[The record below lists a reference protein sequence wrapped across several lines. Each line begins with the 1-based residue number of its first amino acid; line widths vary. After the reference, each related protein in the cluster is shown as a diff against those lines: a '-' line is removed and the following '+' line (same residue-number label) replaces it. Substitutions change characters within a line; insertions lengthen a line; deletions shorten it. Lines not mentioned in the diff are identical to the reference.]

1 MRRALTALALIC
13 ATLLAGIAW
22 LLGSESGLQAALR
35 LAGSLS
41 AGQAQAS
48 DSSGRLLGPLRIG
61 QLRWQSEDI
70 DVSIDDL
77 RLDWLPSALL
87 DGRLHVTSLTMT
99 ELAVKTAASS
109 EPAVPPEQVLLP
121 LSVTVDAFAVARL
134 QVDDLITVANLGGR
148 LASDG
153 QRHELS
159 GLRAALGDVAAA
171 GNLRVDGAA
180 PVRLDGGLSIDGQL
194 AERPLGIDLTAT
206 GELAAI
212 SVHVTGRQGIAGT
225 AEALLTPFAATPF
238 TRARIDLSDIDP
250 AAWLAAA
257 PTARLAVSGEL
268 LPQGDAFAG
277 SLNLRNSLPGPLDRQ
292 RLPLVALALRLAG
305 DSDAAR
311 LSELRLDL
319 AGGGQARGQG
329 SWREGRLALDL
340 KLNGIDAA
348 QLYSP
353 LQRTRLG
360 GSLRTTLGENE
371 QTVSLDLS
379 DSRFN
384 LAAEASHAAGL
395 IDVPRLELRAGE
407 ARLQLAGRLA
417 SSGRQEV
424 AVEGTFSRFDP
435 SRFGQWPKADING
448 RFAANGHLAPQPVI
462 TADFQLTPSRLADQP
477 LSGQGRLS
485 IDWPS
490 IPQAD
495 VALQAG
501 PNQLRAAGSFGR
513 PDSLLRLQIHAPAL
527 SPYGVD
533 GDLKGWLELRG
544 TLAKPALSVDL
555 QTSRLALPG
564 IAAVRDAALRATL
577 GSAADAPL
585 ALDLEI
591 GRLGLGERPEALRQ
605 LRLAANGSNRRH
617 DGRFAGELPDGS
629 RLTLSAAG
637 GLETEGKTW
646 RWRGQLREARLAGSE
661 PARNAALAAPAD
673 LLLGADAWAIGPLQ
687 LAGSPLDWRATLE
700 ARADSRRLLASLN
713 ASGSRVGRVDGRLE
727 AAMRD
732 PWQIARNSPW
742 LGSLTTDIADLS
754 WLGELLGDGWRS
766 SGRFQASL
774 KIDGTPAQPV
784 GSGRFAGE
792 RLALRLPAQ
801 GLALTE
807 GELSGELLDNVLHLR
822 RLNFV
827 SPLQPLPR
835 ALRLRTGEALADQLQ
850 RPGRLEASGQ
860 MRLAGES
867 GNEQAA
873 LDIRLERLG
882 VFQLPEQWV
891 ALSGNGRLTWHGG
904 GFGISGRLLADA
916 GYWQLTPGGVPR
928 LSDDVI
934 VRRSG
939 DVAPPPLRPA
949 VELDLTADLGPHFL
963 FSGAGLNS
971 RLAGEIRLQASGRDL
986 PRASGSIR
994 LRDGR
999 FDAYGQRLAIKRGI
1013 LSFQG
1018 LLDNPTLDVLAV
1030 RQGLPVE
1037 PGVQISGTA
1046 QRPVIR
1052 LVSDPEL
1059 PDAEK
1064 LAWLVLGHG
1073 PESMGAGDATVLLS
1087 AAGGL
1092 LGNESGGLVA
1102 QLKNTFGIDEF
1113 GVRQGELGSTGG
1125 RAAGSRVAGSGTDT
1139 TASTGTQ
1146 ILSLGKRLSS
1156 NALLSYEQALGRA
1169 EGIVKL
1175 TVNLNRQLSIVG
1187 RAGSDNALDIFY
1199 SIAFG
1204 RQPAPRQAQPVPTD

>member
-1 MRRALTALALIC
+1 MRRTLTALALIF
-13 ATLLAGIAW
+13 AALLAGTAW
-22 LLGSESGLQAALR
+22 LLGSESGLHSALR
-35 LAGSLS
+35 LASSLS
-41 AGQAQAS
+41 AGQLQAS
-48 DSSGRLLGPLRIG
+48 DSSGRLLGPLHIG
-61 QLRWQSEDI
+61 QLRWQSADI
-70 DVSIDDL
+70 GVSIDDL
-77 RLDWLPSALL
+77 RLDWHPSALL
-87 DGRLHVTSLTMT
+87 DGRLHIVSLAMS
-99 ELAVKTAASS
+99 ELGVKTAGSS
-109 EPAVPPEQVLLP
+109 EPTAPPEQVLLP
-121 LSVTVDAFAVARL
+121 LSVAVDEFVVARL
-134 QVDDLITVANLGGR
+134 QVDDLITVRNLGGR

-159 GLRAALGDVAAA
+159 GLRATVGDVAAA
-171 GNLRVDGAA
+171 GKLRVEGAA
-180 PVRLDGGLSIDGQL
+180 PVRIDGGLGIDGQL

-206 GELAAI
+206 GELSAI
-212 SVHVTGRQGIAGT
+212 SVQVTGRQGIAGM

-238 TRARIDLSDIDP
+238 TQARIDLRDIDP

-268 LPQGDAFAG
+268 LPQGDTFAG
-277 SLNLRNSLPGPLDRQ
+277 RLNLSNSRPGPLDRQ
-292 RLPLVALALRLAG
+292 RLPLVALALRFDG
-305 DSDAAR
+305 NSDAAR
-311 LSELRLDL
+311 LSALRLDL
-319 AGGGQARGQG
+319 AGGGRASGLG
-329 SWREGRLALDL
+329 SWQDGRLTLDL

-348 QLYSP
+348 QLYST

-360 GSLRTTLGENE
+360 GSLRTTLGESE
-371 QTVSLDLS
+371 QAVSLDLS
-379 DSRFN
+379 DARFT

-395 IDVPRLELRAGE
+395 ITVPRLELRAGE

-424 AVEGTFSRFDP
+424 EVEGTLSRFDP

-477 LSGQGRLS
+477 LTGEGRLS

-495 VALQAG
+495 VTLQAG
-501 PNQLRAAGSFGR
+501 ANRLRAAGSFGR
-513 PDSLLRLQIHAPAL
+513 PDSLLRLQIDAPAL

-555 QTSRLALPG
+555 LTNRLALPG
-564 IAAVRDAALRATL
+564 IAALRDAALRATL
-577 GSAADAPL
+577 GSDADAPL
-585 ALDLEI
+585 ALDLDI
-591 GRLGLGERPEALRQ
+591 GRLSLGERPEALRQ

-617 DGRFAGELPDGS
+617 EGRFAGELPDGS

-637 GLETEGKTW
+637 GLETEGKSW

-661 PARNAALAAPAD
+661 PARNAMLAAPAE
-673 LLLGADAWAIGPLQ
+673 LQLGAEAWVIGPLQ

-700 ARADSRRLLASLN
+700 ARADSRRLTASLN
-713 ASGSRVGRVDGRLE
+713 ASGSRIGRVDGRLD
-727 AAMRD
+727 AAMST
-732 PWQIARNSPW
+732 PWQIAGQSPW
-742 LGSLTTDIADLS
+742 LGSLTTDIGDLS
-754 WLGELLGDGWRS
+754 WLGELLGEGWQTN
-766 SGRFQASL
+766 GRFQASL
-774 KIDGTPAQPV
+774 KIDGTPAHPV

-822 RLNFV
+822 RLNFA

-835 ALRLRTGEALADQLQ
+835 ALRLQTGEALASQLRQ
-850 RPGRLEASGQ
+850 PGRLEASGQ
-860 MRLAGES
+860 MRLAGD
-867 GNEQAA
+867 GEQAA

-891 ALSGNGRLTWHGG
+891 AISGNGRLSWSSD
-904 GFGISGRLLADA
+904 GFGFNGRLLADA
-916 GYWQLTPGGVPR
+916 GYWQLTPGGIPR

-949 VELDLTADLGPHFL
+949 LELDLTADLGPHFL
-963 FSGAGLNS
+963 FSGAGLSS
-971 RLAGEIRLQASGRDL
+971 RLTGDLRLQASGRDL
-986 PRASGSIR
+986 PRASGRIR

-999 FDAYGQRLAIKRGI
+999 FDAYGQRLAISRGI

-1018 LLDNPTLDVLAV
+1018 LLDNPGLDVRAV

-1073 PESMGAGDATVLLS
+1073 PESMSAGDATVLLS

-1092 LGNESGGLVA
+1092 LGNDSGGLVA

-1113 GVRQGELGSTGG
+1113 GVRLGELGGSGG
-1125 RAAGSRVAGSGTDT
+1125 RATGSRVAGSSVDT
-1139 TASTGTQ
+1139 SASTGTQ

-1156 NALLSYEQALGRA
+1156 NALLSYEQALGRT

-1199 SIAFG
+1199 SVAFG
-1204 RQPAPRQAQPVPTD
+1204 RPATAPKTQPAGAD